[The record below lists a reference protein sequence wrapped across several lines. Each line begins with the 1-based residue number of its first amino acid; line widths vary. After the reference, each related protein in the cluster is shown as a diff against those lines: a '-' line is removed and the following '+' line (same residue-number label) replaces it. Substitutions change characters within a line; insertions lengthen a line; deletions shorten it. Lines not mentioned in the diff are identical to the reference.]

1 MLQLTGF
8 YQWIEQRSNFFV
20 DLVRIY
26 LGIGLFVRGI
36 LFFDKPV
43 LLSES
48 LLTAG
53 QLSDTDNYIG
63 HLVAM
68 IHVGG
73 GLMLAVGLA
82 TRIAALIQIPI
93 LFVAVFFIHFP
104 EGLMTSGQS
113 LEFSALVLFLLII
126 LFVRGSG
133 KLSLDSLF
141 LDREPAPIPPLPPE
155 EEREPVDIRDWVPA
169 TGACSCG
176 HDKDHYMVI
185 ATPTYRK
192 SGWIALF
199 LGVRATPVM
208 ITYRC
213 RQCDEI
219 IARTR
224 DPEILARY
232 R

>member
-1 MLQLTGF
+1 MIQLSRI
-8 YQWIEQRSNFFV
+8 YQWIEKRSNLFV

-26 LGIGLFVRGI
+26 LGVGLFVRGL
-36 LFFDKPV
+36 LFFDQPV

-48 LLTAG
+48 LLSAG
-53 QLSDTDNYIG
+53 QYSDSETFMA
-63 HLVAM
+63 HLIAM

-73 GLMLAVGLA
+73 GLLLAVGLA

-93 LFVAVFFIHFP
+93 LFVAVFFVHFP

-113 LEFSALVLFLLII
+113 LEFSALVLFLLVI

-133 KLSLDSLF
+133 KLSLDSYF
-141 LDREPAPIPPLPPE
+141 FDREPEPLPELPPD
-155 EEREPVDIRDWVPA
+155 EERRPYQAEEVVSS
-169 TGACSCG
+169 TGLCSCG

-185 ATPTYRK
+185 AKPTYRK
-192 SGWIALF
+192 AGWFALF
-199 LGVRATPVM
+199 LGVRAMPVM

-213 RQCDEI
+213 RKCGEI

>member
-1 MLQLTGF
+1 MLQLSRF
-8 YQWIEQRSNFFV
+8 YEWIEQRSNLFV

-26 LGIGLFVRGI
+26 LGIGLLVRGI

-43 LLSES
+43 LLSQS
-48 LLTAG
+48 LLSAG
-53 QLSDTDNYIG
+53 QNVDNTSFLA
-63 HLVAM
+63 HLIAM

-93 LFVAVFFIHFP
+93 LFVAVFFVHFP

-113 LEFSALVLFLLII
+113 LEFSALVLFLLVI
-126 LFVRGSG
+126 LFIRGSG
-133 KLSLDSLF
+133 RLSLDNYF
-141 LDREPAPIPPLPPE
+141 LDREPAPIPELPPE
-155 EEREPVDIRDWVPA
+155 EPRPVLAPEPA
-169 TGACSCG
+169 SMTGTCSCG
-176 HDKDHYMVI
+176 HDIDHYMVT
-185 ATPTYRK
+185 AKPTFRK
-192 SGWIALF
+192 RAWFALF
-199 LGVRATPVM
+199 MGVRATPIM

-213 RQCDEI
+213 RKCGEV

-224 DPEILARY
+224 DPEILKRY

>member
-1 MLQLTGF
+1 MIQLAQF
-8 YQWIEQRSNFFV
+8 YQWIEKRSNLFV

-36 LFFDKPV
+36 LFFDQPV

-48 LLTAG
+48 LLSAG
-53 QLSDTDNYIG
+53 QYSDGASFTM

-73 GLMLAVGLA
+73 GLLLAAGLA

-93 LFVAVFFIHFP
+93 LFVAVFYVHFP

-133 KLSLDSLF
+133 QLSLDSYF
-141 LDREPAPIPPLPPE
+141 LDREPVPIPPLPPE
-155 EEREPVDIRDWVPA
+155 AEDHLAPIVEPA
-169 TGACSCG
+169 KSTGTCSCG
-176 HDKDHYMVI
+176 HEKDHHMVI
-185 ATPTYRK
+185 AKPTYRK
-192 SGWIALF
+192 SGWFALF
-199 LGVRATPVM
+199 LGVRAMPVM

-213 RQCDEI
+213 RKCGEVI
-219 IARTR
+219 SRTR
-224 DPEILARY
+224 DPETLARY

>member
-1 MLQLTGF
+1 MIQLSRF
-8 YQWIEQRSNFFV
+8 YQWIENRSNLFV

-48 LLTAG
+48 LLSAG
-53 QLSDTDNYIG
+53 NYSDSANFLG
-63 HLVAM
+63 HLIAV

-73 GLMLAVGLA
+73 GLMLAFGLA

-93 LFVAVFFIHFP
+93 LFVAVFFVHFP

-113 LEFSALVLFLLII
+113 LEFSALVLFLLVI
-126 LFVRGSG
+126 LFIRGSG
-133 KLSLDSLF
+133 KLSLDSYF
-141 LDREPAPIPPLPPE
+141 LDREPVPIPPLPPE
-155 EEREPVDIRDWVPA
+155 EPRPPLAMEPIGLDA
-169 TGACSCG
+169 TCSCG
-176 HDKDHYMVI
+176 HGIDHYMVT
-185 ATPTYRK
+185 AQPTFRK
-192 SGWIALF
+192 RAWFALF
-199 LGVRATPVM
+199 MGVRATPTM

-213 RQCDEI
+213 RECGEV
-219 IARTR
+219 IAKTR
-224 DPEILARY
+224 DPEILFRH